1 MNLLKDLDWHDVYK
15 LLSQGNRQYFFDD
28 AGALTWEQLL
38 KVYIDKKV
46 GTPERIIRLV
56 PEMVM

>member
-15 LLSQGNRQYFFDD
+15 LLSQGNKTYFFDD